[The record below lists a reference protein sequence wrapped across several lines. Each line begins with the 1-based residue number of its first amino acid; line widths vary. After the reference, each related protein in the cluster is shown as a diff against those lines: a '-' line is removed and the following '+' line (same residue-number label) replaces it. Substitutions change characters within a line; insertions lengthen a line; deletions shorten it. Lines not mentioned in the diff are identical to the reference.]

1 MPVTKK
7 IRING
12 DRVRSLEEFYDEL
25 LRSLPL
31 PGHFGRTLDA
41 LWDSLTGDVEG
52 PFEIIWK
59 HSAIS
64 RTRMGKEYDSVIV
77 LLHDLEAERED
88 FRLHLEP

>member
-12 DRVRSLEEFYDEL
+12 ERVSSLEDFYDEL
-25 LRSLPL
+25 SRNLPL
-31 PGHFGRTLDA
+31 PEHFGRNLDA

-59 HSAIS
+59 HSALS
-64 RTRMGKEYDSVIV
+64 RKRMGKEYDAVLV

-88 FRLHLEP
+88 FRLFLEP